1 MSKLSRRQF
10 LKVAAS
16 LTASGALAWK
26 GDSLPVIGAGKAI
39 EGDDSTVYTIYDENG
54 ELILDDDDSVLEE
67 QPFMPYYLYPY
78 SSRVEVPFYKG

>member
-16 LTASGALAWK
+16 LTASGALAWR

-39 EGDDSTVYTIYDENG
+39 EGD
-54 ELILDDDDSVLEE
+54 E
-67 QPFMPYYLYPY
+67 QPFMPYCLDPY